1 MAMDIGAPP
10 LSSGRASRSQ
20 RARACA
26 VWPHADSMAAI
37 CPSIDLRTIDGN
49 PATGA
54 AVELAKGCYKFTR
67 AQKEALALANLANS
81 VESIVGMLPI

>member
-1 MAMDIGAPP
+1 V
-10 LSSGRASRSQ
+10 L
-20 RARACA
+20 
-26 VWPHADSMAAI
+26 
-37 CPSIDLRTIDGN
+37 DLDDLVTVEGN

-54 AVELAKGCYKFTR
+54 AVDIAKGCYTFTR